1 MKKWIL
7 IIYYSHKEAYNY
19 NYILKMLQDI
29 VKVLQLY
36 AAIQTFLSW
45 LFLTI
50 MKWEFFYIREVVLN
64 HKHQMLILVLQWE
77 LLETTSIFLQG
88 LYAFIVSDFINAFTG
103 KEKWRWSCEDA
114 SLYQEIFRVLESQIE
129 VNIDIRMIFLD
140 ISIKALGSKLS
151 H

>member
-1 MKKWIL
+1 MRKNMDQEKLRIWTLFKQCIL
-7 IIYYSHKEAYNY
+7 WKNEYWLSTTHTKRHITTSF
-19 NYILKMLQDI
+19 YILKMLQDI

-103 KEKWRWSCEDA
+103 KEKWLLINLWRC
-114 SLYQEIFRVLESQIE
+114 IFVSR
-129 VNIDIRMIFLD
+129 NI
-140 ISIKALGSKLS
+140 
-151 H
+151 